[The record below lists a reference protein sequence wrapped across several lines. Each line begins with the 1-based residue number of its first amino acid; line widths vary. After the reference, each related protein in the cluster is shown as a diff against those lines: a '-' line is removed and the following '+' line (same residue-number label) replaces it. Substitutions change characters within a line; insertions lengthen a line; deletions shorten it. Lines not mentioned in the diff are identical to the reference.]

1 MERGLFLLI
10 SWGSF
15 CGVGVGRHRAGE
27 EHPAV
32 EAPSGL
38 LDNVL
43 CVGGLSPGIIATA
56 KVTCAGS
63 LPCCIATI
71 LFLFLFFHSS

>member
-10 SWGSF
+10 CWRSF

-32 EAPSGL
+32 EVPSGMKQ
-38 LDNVL
+38 DVL
-43 CVGGLSPGIIATA
+43 CVGGLSLGVIATA
-56 KVTCAGS
+56 KVTHA
-63 LPCCIATI
+63 
-71 LFLFLFFHSS
+71 